1 MMADYIHYLYDAQTG
16 IELIF
21 CKNSTLSYPLHNHI
35 SVLIIGSILDGSLFL
50 TTNRETRI

>member
-21 CKNSTLSYPLHNHI
+21 CKNSTISYPLHNHI